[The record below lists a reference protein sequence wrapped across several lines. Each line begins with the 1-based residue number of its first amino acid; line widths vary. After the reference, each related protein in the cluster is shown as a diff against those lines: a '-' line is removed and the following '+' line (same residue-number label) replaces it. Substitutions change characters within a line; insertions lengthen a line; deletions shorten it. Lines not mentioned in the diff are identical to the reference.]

1 MFDLFHFYYKKIS
14 LNRSHL
20 KSMNRVLKIYRT
32 AQNQK
37 PDYYIWFVGK
47 KNGVEKYKI
56 KKERK

>member
-1 MFDLFHFYYKKIS
+1 MFNLFHFYYKKIS

-47 KNGVEKYKI
+47 KKWSKKI
-56 KKERK
+56 